1 MLTRIKTLTVQ
12 KVKWDCIKQNI
23 YVLGN
28 MVDFISEQTKLK
40 KNDLLYTNSYF
51 LQVFER
57 LTVSGD
63 LTGDLAVD
71 RVRPVAPQVHGIPVQ
86 SP

>member
-1 MLTRIKTLTVQ
+1 M
-12 KVKWDCIKQNI
+12 